1 MSGPLKS
8 DTNRPRKKT
17 KEITRNSNHT
27 CTSLTNIFKKHI
39 SPLPYFSSFVL
50 SGAPLVIDTNWK
62 KGILDGHS
70 MDAPSLAILLRD
82 CPLPL
87 KTNPTFHRRKN
98 IFWSIYLLQNFWHP
112 WKSSPWKCLHIC
124 NIMHFWSISISN
136 WQVKSWLVPQTEELM
151 SQESKK
157 RKEKFIFAI
166 SVQLFQFSF
175 HFIVCN
181 KYPACKDA

>member
-1 MSGPLKS
+1 MFSGLLYPATSNDHKKNLTKWNLLCLTRWNQTP
-8 DTNRPRKKT
+8 TNRGKT
-17 KEITRNSNHT
+17 ATTQKLTHT
-27 CTSLTNIFKKHI
+27 CSYITNILKAQK
-39 SPLPYFSSFVL
+39 SPVSVTLPYFSSFVL

-112 WKSSPWKCLHIC
+112 WKSSPWKCLYIC
-124 NIMHFWSISISN
+124 NIINFWSI
-136 WQVKSWLVPQTEELM
+136 
-151 SQESKK
+151 
-157 RKEKFIFAI
+157 
-166 SVQLFQFSF
+166 FS
-175 HFIVCN
+175 
-181 KYPACKDA
+181 